1 MNAVKTLRCLQAVI
15 LAFALTGAPTA
26 AADPPVRPGTGDRQ
40 TDPASTSTLQ
50 DPVVVFTSPGL
61 KPVTLTV
68 CNRLGCSTITKQVL
82 VLQPPAPTL
91 IAMTVAP
98 ARAEVGQE
106 VLLEASANGRTPLTY
121 SWQVLQGGFPLVQAQ
136 GPTAVWA
143 TAGFNPGAYTVL
155 LTIANADG
163 TATAQREA
171 LLLPPAPTRYFT
183 VTPCRALDT
192 RNVGGPLLAGAPPRL
207 APIAGVC
214 GVPTS
219 ARAVA
224 LNVTAVAPTVSGYLS
239 VYPADYPH
247 PLTSS
252 VNFARGTTRAAC
264 TVMPLATDGSGQ
276 LAVSAALAAGAG
288 SRVDLLLDVSGYF
301 APTSGGAPQP
311 LELQPRPC
319 LLGFCE
325 FATGTPVWF
334 SQAFTGTIAQYR
346 YDWTGTGVFTEE
358 SAQPVLSHSYAE
370 PGFYLPVVEVS
381 SSTGTSATLAASSP
395 IYVVPAD
402 PTSVPPPPASVSAT
416 FAGFV
421 NFSSLDPTLGGSGQR
436 LPSFALSV
444 TGAPKNITGYD
455 IYLSKSGGPYTL
467 AAALPPDLTSTAP
480 LALAPVALGETVR
493 LQLAPLNYAGAGP
506 RSTPITLQAP

>member
-1 MNAVKTLRCLQAVI
+1 MLAGALLFSAPAVRRE
-15 LAFALTGAPTA
+15 ALGAPA
-26 AADPPVRPGTGDRQ
+26 NADPPARPGTGDRQ
-40 TDPASTSTLQ
+40 TDPASTSTQQ

-61 KPVTLTV
+61 KTVTLTV
-68 CNRLGCSTITKQVL
+68 CNRSGCSTVTKQIL
-82 VLQPPAPTL
+82 ILQPPAPTL
-91 IAMTVAP
+91 IEMTVAP

-106 VLLEASANGRTPLTY
+106 VLLEASAKGRTPLTY

-155 LTIANADG
+155 LAVANADG
-163 TATAQREA
+163 TATAQREV

-183 VTPCRALDT
+183 VAPCRALDT
-192 RNVGGPLLAGAPPRL
+192 RKVGGPLLPGAPPRMV
-207 APIAGVC
+207 PIAGVC
-214 GVPTS
+214 GVPAS

-252 VNFARGTTRAAC
+252 VNFGRGTTRAAS
-264 TVMPLATDGSGQ
+264 TVMPLATDGSGEV
-276 LAVSAALAAGAG
+276 AVSAALAAGAG
-288 SRVDLLLDVSGYF
+288 PRVDLLLDLTGYF
-301 APTSGGAPQP
+301 APAGGGAPQP

-319 LLGFCE
+319 MLGFCE

-346 YDWTGTGVFTEE
+346 YDWTGTGAFTEE

-370 PGFYLPVVEVS
+370 PGFYLPVVEVL
-381 SSTGTSATLAASSP
+381 SSTGASATLAASSP

-402 PTSVPPPPASVSAT
+402 PSSVPPPPASVTAT

-421 NFSSLDPTLGGSGQR
+421 SFSALDPTLGGSGQR

-444 TGAPKNITGYD
+444 TGAPQHITGYD
-455 IYLSKSGGPYTL
+455 VYVSRSGGPYSL

-480 LALAPVALGETVR
+480 LALAPIALGETVR
-493 LQLAPLNYAGAGP
+493 LQLAPLNYAGAGS
-506 RSTPITLQAP
+506 RTAPITLQAP